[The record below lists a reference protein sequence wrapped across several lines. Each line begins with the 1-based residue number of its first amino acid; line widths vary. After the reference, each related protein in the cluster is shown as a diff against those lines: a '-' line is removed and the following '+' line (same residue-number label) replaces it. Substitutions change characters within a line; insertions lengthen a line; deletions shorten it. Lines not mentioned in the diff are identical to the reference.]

1 MHLLRQRRSQPEAE
15 KEIKQKLPT
24 REFFLSPFRGD
35 VGFADR
41 GLRPAR
47 ALGNPSVTASRDSST
62 CTVVPFFVAVSAL
75 GSYPAARGYGSVLM
89 SKIFG
94 GINVNR
100 LLRSNNGSTFEPS
113 GQTYAVVFSFV

>member
-1 MHLLRQRRSQPEAE
+1 M
-15 KEIKQKLPT
+15 
-24 REFFLSPFRGD
+24 
-35 VGFADR
+35 
-41 GLRPAR
+41 
-47 ALGNPSVTASRDSST
+47 
-62 CTVVPFFVAVSAL
+62 VPFFVAVSAL

-113 GQTYAVVFSFV
+113 RQSYAVVFSFVPLFFFAKKKRAFFMNGKKKVNKPLTNPGFCVK